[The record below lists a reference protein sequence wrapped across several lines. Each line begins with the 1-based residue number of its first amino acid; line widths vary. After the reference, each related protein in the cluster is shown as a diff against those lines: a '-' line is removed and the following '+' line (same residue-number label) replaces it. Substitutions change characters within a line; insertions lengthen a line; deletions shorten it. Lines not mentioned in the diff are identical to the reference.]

1 MPVFKAV
8 IKSLKEYRSMFIVY
22 FMIFAVFGPMQANAQ
37 IGKNEKMFSESS
49 LRVTV
54 IDQDDS
60 ELSRGLIDY
69 LETNEEVEVLRTVSD
84 RELQN
89 LNDDVNFEQKDY
101 VLLIDQD
108 FEDKLLKGDTKDS
121 IQYIKNGQSASGYLM
136 TEKIDTYLNYLMV
149 YLKSGYDE
157 SSAIRNTAED
167 MKEADE
173 SQVSI
178 LENPNM
184 EDRMSVL
191 FRFDAYSMMMMLI
204 VFSGSLLT
212 ALKKKD
218 IAARIRVGGTSF
230 RRRYGELI
238 LALLTMAVGVT
249 VLLIGFTV
257 LDSLVHGVTDFTK
270 LPYYVIN
277 AFAAMFVG
285 IGIGYFVS
293 TIAKEDTVVNM
304 IANMINLSMC
314 FLCGVFVG
322 LEYLSDAVIRVAH
335 FMPLYWYI
343 MGNQWIVSTT
353 ASEIMSTT
361 FATQLGL
368 QLLFAAA
375 FFMAGLIISKKK
387 EVYNV

>member
-1 MPVFKAV
+1 M
-8 IKSLKEYRSMFIVY
+8 
-22 FMIFAVFGPMQANAQ
+22 
-37 IGKNEKMFSESS
+37 
-49 LRVTV
+49 
-54 IDQDDS
+54 
-60 ELSRGLIDY
+60 
-69 LETNEEVEVLRTVSD
+69 LRTVSD

-212 ALKKKD
+212 TLKKKD

>member
-1 MPVFKAV
+1 
-8 IKSLKEYRSMFIVY
+8 MFIVY

-60 ELSRGLIDY
+60 ELSRGLTDY

-101 VLLIDQD
+101 VLLIDQG

-191 FRFDAYSMMMMLI
+191 FRFDAYLLHRT
-204 VFSGSLLT
+204 VGSEKSTLPGNAKASNTLNAVGLLT
-212 ALKKKD
+212 TLKKKD

>member
-1 MPVFKAV
+1 
-8 IKSLKEYRSMFIVY
+8 MFIVY

-60 ELSRGLIDY
+60 ELSRGLTDY

-101 VLLIDQD
+101 VLLIDQG

-293 TIAKEDTVVNM
+293 TVAIDDTVVNM
-304 IANMINLSMC
+304 IANMFILSMC
-314 FLCGVFVG
+314 FLG
-322 LEYLSDAVIRVAH
+322 
-335 FMPLYWYI
+335 
-343 MGNQWIVSTT
+343 
-353 ASEIMSTT
+353 
-361 FATQLGL
+361 
-368 QLLFAAA
+368 
-375 FFMAGLIISKKK
+375 
-387 EVYNV
+387 

>member
-1 MPVFKAV
+1 
-8 IKSLKEYRSMFIVY
+8 MFIVY

-60 ELSRGLIDY
+60 ELSRGLTDY

-285 IGIGYFVS
+285 IGI
-293 TIAKEDTVVNM
+293 
-304 IANMINLSMC
+304 
-314 FLCGVFVG
+314 
-322 LEYLSDAVIRVAH
+322 
-335 FMPLYWYI
+335 
-343 MGNQWIVSTT
+343 
-353 ASEIMSTT
+353 
-361 FATQLGL
+361 
-368 QLLFAAA
+368 
-375 FFMAGLIISKKK
+375 
-387 EVYNV
+387 

>member
-60 ELSRGLIDY
+60 ELSRGLTDY

-101 VLLIDQD
+101 VLLIDQG

-191 FRFDAYSMMMMLI
+191 FRCLFHDDDADRFLRQFTY
-204 VFSGSLLT
+204 
-212 ALKKKD
+212 
-218 IAARIRVGGTSF
+218 RPEEE
-230 RRRYGELI
+230 RYCSQNPRGRN
-238 LALLTMAVGVT
+238 
-249 VLLIGFTV
+249 
-257 LDSLVHGVTDFTK
+257 K
-270 LPYYVIN
+270 LPQEIWRTDPGPAYD
-277 AFAAMFVG
+277 G
-285 IGIGYFVS
+285 S
-293 TIAKEDTVVNM
+293 WRHRP
-304 IANMINLSMC
+304 S
-314 FLCGVFVG
+314 
-322 LEYLSDAVIRVAH
+322 H
-335 FMPLYWYI
+335 WLY
-343 MGNQWIVSTT
+343 GT
-353 ASEIMSTT
+353 
-361 FATQLGL
+361 
-368 QLLFAAA
+368 
-375 FFMAGLIISKKK
+375 
-387 EVYNV
+387 